1 MSRLIGVR
9 VQRSGKIIYLDPG
22 ELIIS
27 VKDKIL
33 IDSEGSLVT
42 AEVVI
47 GPDQLLYSELRNPL
61 KNAIKKV
68 YAKNKDISIE

>member
-1 MSRLIGVR
+1 MR

-47 GPDQLLYSELRNPL
+47 GPDQLLYSELRNPV

-68 YAKNKDISIE
+68 YANNKDISIE

>member
-1 MSRLIGVR
+1 MR